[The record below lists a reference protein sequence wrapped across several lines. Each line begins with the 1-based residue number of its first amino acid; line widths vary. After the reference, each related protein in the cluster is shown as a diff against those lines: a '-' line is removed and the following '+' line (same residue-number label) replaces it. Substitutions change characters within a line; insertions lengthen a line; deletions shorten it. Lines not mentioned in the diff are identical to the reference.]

1 LDAGSPV
8 RVVIVPPVAFEM
20 SRGRVFVVRCDV
32 RPHFGA
38 AAPRCVFSRKLLSI
52 VDMSFTLLE
61 TPFSLNTRGGI
72 VSDALRKER
81 PPVAIRVSQHEKT

>member
-1 LDAGSPV
+1 
-8 RVVIVPPVAFEM
+8 
-20 SRGRVFVVRCDV
+20 
-32 RPHFGA
+32 
-38 AAPRCVFSRKLLSI
+38 LLSI

>member
-1 LDAGSPV
+1 
-8 RVVIVPPVAFEM
+8 M